1 MRKVLGI
8 DIGGTN
14 IRGAVVNERFEVISR
29 RQIKS
34 DAKEGI
40 DKVVENLIGFIK
52 SFEELTPSAIG
63 IGFPGIINHKE
74 GILIQSPN
82 IPGGADFPLLN
93 TLKRH
98 FQPLPLIIENDV
110 NCIAL
115 AEFWEGSGRDC
126 DSMIMLAV
134 GTGLGGGII
143 LRQELWRGEDGTA
156 GEIGHMVIDPKGPE
170 CNCGSSGCLESF
182 VSAEAVRRVVKSS
195 PVLTEKTCNTEADDI
210 PKKIMELAAEGNTE
224 AVDLWKQF
232 GTYLGIGIANLINL
246 LNIKNIIV
254 GGGLSNAWD
263 FFIDSTEHEI
273 KKRALKTPENKFNIR
288 KAKLRDDAGILGS
301 ALLTLKSSELINK
314 S

>member
-1 MRKVLGI
+1 MKKVLGI
-8 DIGGTN
+8 DVGGTN
-14 IRGAVVNERFEVISR
+14 IRGAVVNERTEILSR

-52 SFEELTPSAIG
+52 LFDELSPSAIG

-93 TLKRH
+93 TLKRR
-98 FQPLPLIIENDV
+98 FEPLPLIIENDV

-115 AEFWEGSGRDC
+115 AEFWEGSGKGC

-156 GEIGHMVIDPKGPE
+156 GEIGHMVIDPKGPK

-182 VSAEAVRRVVKSS
+182 VSAQAVRRVVKSS
-195 PVLTEKTCNTEADDI
+195 PVLTEKTRGTDADDI
-210 PKKIMELAAEGNTE
+210 PRKIMELAAEGDTE
-224 AVDLWKQF
+224 AINLWKQF
-232 GTYLGIGIANLINL
+232 GIYLGIGIVNLINL
-246 LNIKNIIV
+246 FNVKDIIV

-263 FFIDSTEHEI
+263 FFIDSAEHEI
-273 KKRALKTPENKFNIR
+273 KKRALKTAENKLNIR
-288 KAKLRDDAGILGS
+288 KAKLRDDAGIVGS
-301 ALLTLKSSELINK
+301 ALLTLKNSELFNNP
-314 S
+314 

>member
-8 DIGGTN
+8 DVGGTN
-14 IRGAVVNERFEVISR
+14 IRGAVINERTEILSR

-52 SFEELTPSAIG
+52 LFDELKPSAIG
-63 IGFPGIINHKE
+63 IGFPGIINHEE

-98 FQPLPLIIENDV
+98 FESLPLLIENDV

-115 AEFWEGSGRDC
+115 AEFWEGSGKGC
-126 DSMIMLAV
+126 NSIIMLAV

-143 LRQELWRGEDGTA
+143 LKKELWRGEDGTA
-156 GEIGHMVIDPKGPE
+156 GEIGHMVIDHKGPK

-195 PVLTEKTCNTEADDI
+195 PVLTEKTRGTEADDI
-210 PKKIMELAAEGNTE
+210 PRKIMELAAEGDTE

-232 GTYLGIGIANLINL
+232 GSYLGIGIVNLINL
-246 LNIKNIIV
+246 FNIKDIIV

-263 FFIDSTEHEI
+263 FFIDSAEHEI
-273 KKRALKTPENKFNIR
+273 KKRALKTAKNKLNIR
-288 KAKLRDDAGILGS
+288 RAKLEDDAGIVGS
-301 ALLTLKSSELINK
+301 ALLTLKNPELLNK